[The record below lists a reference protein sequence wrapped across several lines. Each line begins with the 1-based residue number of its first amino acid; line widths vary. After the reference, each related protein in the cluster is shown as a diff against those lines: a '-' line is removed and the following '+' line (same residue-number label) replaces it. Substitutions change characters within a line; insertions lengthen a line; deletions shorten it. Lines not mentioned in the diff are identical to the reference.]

1 MNEESKGSQGPIR
14 ATKGGTILFV
24 VQARRS
30 MCVYVS
36 LCVWF
41 KVRVKKKT
49 SWPWSIAFYS
59 LAGYLARLPMVGLCW
74 PSMG

>member
-41 KVRVKKKT
+41 KVRVKKKN
-49 SWPWSIAFYS
+49 I
-59 LAGYLARLPMVGLCW
+59 LAVEYRLLFPRWL
-74 PSMG
+74 SS